1 MVNLSQVFKAAEVIT
16 VGLSPSTLLKLVKAD
31 FSINTNP
38 DGSPRGN
45 ALGRSFWQNQRYP
58 MIQRLPDDFDPETFE
73 GETRIDNIGGEKVLD
88 DEGNH
93 TGEYIG
99 GKNVTRYL
107 TPRDVKSTNFLN
119 PLKRGRGWRHPAALA
134 ADESN
139 YDDWEAQTFQEL
151 FDTTSHEDT
160 HDATQAEIK
169 AAARHSGKFMPR
181 RKIVERYEG
190 RGPKGRQLD
199 AESARLM
206 SLLDDERAQ
215 RRDIKSPREGDESPR
230 FVMPQTDRSAYDE
243 MAAYTGEFPQ
253 NPGYAMGRWL
263 MHDNVEQE
271 NRRKALQEI
280 AAAQKKWGMDPIDAK
295 AMLRHLNPKYRY
307 RLTDETKRIMGPIPE
322 RRPPFGQD
330 DGWQPTQEVS
340 AQRLLFPPD
349 ERIYR
354 NLKNAIL
361 GQTGSVMA
369 NSGMFASDPAGYMN
383 RDARYAERLKGAKSL
398 GGEALS
404 ALDSYFKQVNQ
415 GEEAAPRSISDLPES
430 LRGELGRLELRRILA
445 NQVADQHRLV
455 NDEDWEN
462 PDNALREEWRPK
474 MALESPASADLAG
487 MANWD
492 FREDG
497 MSSYQDSPNRP
508 KLSEEHF
515 SEDERE
521 KYGQI
526 FDKYKELNELWGEK
540 HQNDWSLDYY
550 HRKNPNGEG
559 SGHQYGSL
567 IEEAMQKDYA
577 EHGIWAMRPD
587 LFDTK
592 PPGPHLQAVLEQIK
606 QEKAGMQG
614 QIDDLATSLGITD
627 HRAINRPQ
635 VYPEQMLDDMEFV
648 EFDQNNPEHKKALDW
663 WQKEAKGGHG
673 YHHEYMPS
681 RGKRFAETIF
691 PSLHYGLIP
700 KQALEWNEGDGTHRD
715 RGRYKSPETK
725 RTYQS
730 GYYGEDGE
738 YEDKEAWEDN
748 FQGLLQDPFKS
759 KRRSMRS
766 SESDIFPEQNM
777 IPHPLAGK
785 PIMERV
791 NVGPENHKDWELL
804 SEGGKA
810 FKANRKKYGENP
822 FYGPKS
828 GVRLH
833 EDIDIPT
840 FLNDIA
846 EKEGISY
853 EQARKKYMMG
863 GWDSEYDT
871 YDDTSAGQGLW
882 FRKRGNK
889 GERERPK
896 KLEQKEKWEYDPVTR
911 AIAQAFMD
919 SDMERIVDE
928 DESSDDKMVWDDADI
943 GSGSFGSKPH
953 GSEYRDEQNRGW
965 NKPNIPYDQLQTDW
979 DLESYMRQLKHPKL
993 AGVRTDHN
1001 RSGERTRKSLTEI
1014 LGEITSRRQQE
1025 QDDKM
1030 EDEED

>member
-1 MVNLSQVFKAAEVIT
+1 M
-16 VGLSPSTLLKLVKAD
+16 GLSPPTLLKLVKSD
-31 FSINTNP
+31 ISINTDP

-45 ALGRSFWQNQRYP
+45 ALGRAFWQNQKYP
-58 MIQRLPDDFDPETFE
+58 MVQRLPDDFDPETFE
-73 GETRIDNIGGEKVLD
+73 GKTRIDNIGGEKVLD
-88 DEGNH
+88 DEGEH

-107 TPRDVKSTNFLN
+107 TPRDVKSTNFLS
-119 PLKRGRGWRHPAALA
+119 PLKQGRGWRHNSALLP
-134 ADESN
+134 DESN
-139 YDDWEAQTFQEL
+139 YNTWEGQTIGGL
-151 FDTTSHEDT
+151 LDTISHEDT

-169 AAARHSGKFMPR
+169 AAARNSGKFLPR
-181 RKIVERYEG
+181 RKIVDKYEG
-190 RGPKGRQLD
+190 RGPRGRQLD

-206 SLLDDERAQ
+206 SLLDDERKQ
-215 RRDIKSPREGDESPR
+215 RRDIKSPRKGDEAPR
-230 FVMPQTDRSAYDE
+230 FVRPQTDRSAYDE
-243 MAAYTGEFPQ
+243 MAAYTGEYPQ

-263 MHDNVEQE
+263 MHGNVEQE

-280 AAAQKKWGMDPIDAK
+280 AAAQKKWGMDPINAK
-295 AMLRHLNPKYRY
+295 KMIEHLNPKYRH
-307 RLTDETKRIMGPIPE
+307 RITGETKRIMGPIPR

-340 AQRLLFPPD
+340 AQRLLFPPE

-354 NLKNAIL
+354 NLRNAIL

-369 NSGMFASDPAGYMN
+369 NSGMFAGDPAGYMN

-404 ALDSYFKQVNQ
+404 ALDSYFKQVNE

-455 NDEDWEN
+455 DDEDWEN

-474 MALESPASADLAG
+474 MAFESPASADLAG

-492 FREDG
+492 YREDG
-497 MSSYQDSPNRP
+497 MSGYQDSPNRP

-526 FDKYKELNELWGEK
+526 FDKYKELNEIWGEK
-540 HQNDWSLDYY
+540 HKNDWSLDYQN
-550 HRKNPNGEG
+550 RKKPNGEG
-559 SGHQYGSL
+559 YAYQYGSL

-577 EHGIWAMRPD
+577 EHDIWAMRPD

-592 PPGPHLQAVLEQIK
+592 PPGPHLQALLEQIE
-606 QEKAGMQG
+606 QEKTGMQG

-663 WQKEAKGGHG
+663 WQKESKGGHG
-673 YHHEYMPS
+673 EQDRNTPS

-700 KQALEWNEGDGTHRD
+700 KQALEWHEGDGTHRD
-715 RGRYKSPETK
+715 SGRYKSPETK

-730 GYYGEDGE
+730 GYYGEEGE
-738 YEDKEAWEDN
+738 HEDKEITRDN
-748 FQGLLQDPFKS
+748 LQGLLQDPF
-759 KRRSMRS
+759 
-766 SESDIFPEQNM
+766 ESNRMGYRGGWGAVENDIFPEQKM

-791 NVGPENHKDWELL
+791 NVGPVNHKDWELL

-828 GVRLH
+828 GVRRH

-889 GERERPK
+889 GERERPM
-896 KLEQKEKWEYDPVTR
+896 KLEQKEKWEYDPATR

-919 SDMERIVDE
+919 KDMKRIVEE
-928 DESSDDKMVWDDADI
+928 DESDEDKMVWDDADI
-943 GSGSFGSKPH
+943 GGGSFGSKPH
-953 GSEYRDEQNRGW
+953 GSEYQKITGQGYRAPEHDYDETQRN
-965 NKPNIPYDQLQTDW
+965 W
-979 DLESYMRQLKHPKL
+979 DLEAYMRQLKHPNL
-993 AGVRTDHN
+993 SGVRSKKPRKD
-1001 RSGERTRKSLTEI
+1001 GERTRKSLTEI
-1014 LGEITSRRQQE
+1014 LGEITTRRQQE